1 MLALILSP
9 FYVAIIYWVCRR
21 WYKFISALN
30 IKNKRLDFWLKHFSW
45 SMFLLTIFIGLAFIL
60 PEDNFLRRP
69 LFKIGAYWLGISLYL
84 ILYVALIDLLRWI
97 YSKVFKDKY
106 NDFYARTIC
115 TLLIIVLTGVTS
127 IYGIINAKIVRTT
140 EYEITINKDGGNFKE
155 MTIAMF
161 GDPQFGYNIGEYHL
175 KQAVDIINKNDVDIV
190 CVAGD
195 IFDNQYSAIKHPD
208 KLIELFNQI
217 KSKYGMYAVLGNHD
231 VEEPILCG
239 FTFNDDDLENKL
251 ASKEMLEFIR
261 KSGMVLLYDEN
272 VIINDSVNLYGRADQ
287 ERPNLGN
294 ITRKESGDIFKEVDT
309 TKPLFVLDHEP
320 REYDE
325 LEKAG
330 VDLMM
335 AGHTH
340 DGQLWPT
347 KIATDIIWENA
358 YGLWVKNAFHAITTS
373 GLGLFGP
380 NMRVGTIAEV
390 CIIHVKF
397 REVVIPIFLYN

>member
-115 TLLIIVLTGVTS
+115 ALLIIVLTGVTS

-161 GDPQFGYNIGEYHL
+161 GDPQFSYNIGEYHL

-190 CVAGD
+190 CVVGD

-251 ASKEMLEFIR
+251 ASKEMLDFIK

-397 REVVIPIFLYN
+397 R

>member
-115 TLLIIVLTGVTS
+115 ALLIIVLTGVTS

-190 CVAGD
+190 CVVGD
-195 IFDNQYSAIKHPD
+195 IFDNQYSAIKNPD
-208 KLIELFNQI
+208 KLIDLFNQI

-239 FTFNDDDLENKL
+239 FTFNDDDTKNKL
-251 ASKEMLEFIR
+251 ASKEMLDFIR

-272 VIINDSVNLYGRADQ
+272 VIINNSVNLYGRADQ

-294 ITRKESGDIFKEVDT
+294 ITRKESGDLFKEVDVS
-309 TKPLFVLDHEP
+309 KPIMVLDHEP

-340 DGQLWPT
+340 DGQLLPT
-347 KIATDIIWENA
+347 KIATDIIWENP

-397 REVVIPIFLYN
+397 R

>member
-115 TLLIIVLTGVTS
+115 ALLIIVLTGVTS

-190 CVAGD
+190 CVVGD
-195 IFDNQYSAIKHPD
+195 IFDNQYSAIKNPD
-208 KLIELFNQI
+208 KLIDLFNQI

-239 FTFNDDDLENKL
+239 FTFNDESLENKL
-251 ASKEMLEFIR
+251 ASKEMLDFIK

-347 KIATDIIWENA
+347 KIATDIIWENP

-397 REVVIPIFLYN
+397 R

>member
-21 WYKFISALN
+21 WYKFVSALN
-30 IKNKRLDFWLKHFSW
+30 IKNKRFEWWLKHFSW
-45 SMFLLTIFIGLAFIL
+45 SMFILTLIIGIAFLL
-60 PEDNFLRRP
+60 PESSSLKRP
-69 LFKIGAYWLGISLYL
+69 LSQIGSYWLGVSLYL
-84 ILYVALIDLLRWI
+84 ILFVVLIDLIRWI
-97 YSKVFKDKY
+97 YAKIKKEKY
-106 NDFYARTIC
+106 NDFKARAICAILIIIC
-115 TLLIIVLTGVTS
+115 TTAVS

-140 EYEITINKDGGNFKE
+140 EYTIEIDKDGGNFDE

-175 KQAVDIINKNDVDIV
+175 KQAVDIINSYDVDLVAI
-190 CVAGD
+190 AGD
-195 IFDNQYSAIKHPD
+195 IFDNQYSAIKDPD

-239 FTFNDDDLENKL
+239 FTFNDKDISGKV
-251 ASKEMLEFIR
+251 ASYEMLEFIE
-261 KSGMVLLYDEN
+261 KSNITLLYDEN
-272 VIINDSVNLYGRADQ
+272 VIINDSINLYGRADE

-294 ITRKESGDIFKEVDT
+294 TTRKSAEEIKGEIDT
-309 TKPLFVLDHEP
+309 TKPLLVLDHEP

-325 LEKAG
+325 LEAIG
-330 VDLMM
+330 TDLMM

-347 KIATDIIWENA
+347 KIATDIIWTNP
-358 YGLWVKNAFHAITTS
+358 YGLYVDNNFHAITTS

-390 CIIHVKF
+390 CIIHIKF
-397 REVVIPIFLYN
+397 K

>member
-115 TLLIIVLTGVTS
+115 ALLIIVLTGVTS

-190 CVAGD
+190 CVVGD
-195 IFDNQYSAIKHPD
+195 IFDNQYSAIKNPD
-208 KLIELFNQI
+208 KLIDLFNQI

-239 FTFNDDDLENKL
+239 FTFNDDDIKNKL
-251 ASKEMLEFIR
+251 ASKEMLDFIR

-272 VIINDSVNLYGRADQ
+272 VIINNSANLYGRADQ

-294 ITRKESGDIFKEVDT
+294 ITRKESGDLFKEVDVS
-309 TKPLFVLDHEP
+309 KPIMVLDHEP

-340 DGQLWPT
+340 DGQLLPT
-347 KIATDIIWENA
+347 KIATDIIWENP

-397 REVVIPIFLYN
+397 R

>member
-21 WYKFISALN
+21 WYKFVTCLN
-30 IKNKRLDFWLKHFSW
+30 IKNKRLDWWLKHFSW

-106 NDFYARTIC
+106 NDFYARLIC

-190 CVAGD
+190 CVVGD
-195 IFDNQYSAIKHPD
+195 IFDNQYSAIKNPD
-208 KLIELFNQI
+208 KLIDLFNQI

-239 FTFNDDDLENKL
+239 FTFNDDDIENKL
-251 ASKEMLEFIR
+251 ASKEMLDFIR

-294 ITRKESGDIFKEVDT
+294 ITRKESGDIFKEVDA

-347 KIATDIIWENA
+347 KIATDIIWENP

-397 REVVIPIFLYN
+397 R

>member
-21 WYKFISALN
+21 WYKFVSALN

-84 ILYVALIDLLRWI
+84 ILYVAVIDLLRWI
-97 YSKVFKDKY
+97 YSKIFKDKY
-106 NDFYARTIC
+106 NEFYARTIC
-115 TLLIIVLTGVTS
+115 TLLIIILTAVTS

-190 CVAGD
+190 CVVGD
-195 IFDNQYSAIKHPD
+195 IFDNQYSAIKNPD
-208 KLIELFNQI
+208 KLIDLFNQI

-239 FTFNDDDLENKL
+239 FTFNDETLENKL
-251 ASKEMLEFIR
+251 ASKEMLDFIR

-397 REVVIPIFLYN
+397 R

>member
-106 NDFYARTIC
+106 NDFYARLIC
-115 TLLIIVLTGVTS
+115 TLLIIVLTGATS

-190 CVAGD
+190 CVVGD

-251 ASKEMLEFIR
+251 ASKEMLDFIK

-397 REVVIPIFLYN
+397 R

>member
-69 LFKIGAYWLGISLYL
+69 LFKIGAYWLCISLYL

-97 YSKVFKDKY
+97 YSKIFKDKY
-106 NDFYARTIC
+106 NEFYARTIC

-190 CVAGD
+190 CVVGD
-195 IFDNQYSAIKHPD
+195 IFDNQYSAIKNPD
-208 KLIELFNQI
+208 KLIHLFNQI

-239 FTFNDDDLENKL
+239 FTFNDGDLANKL
-251 ASKEMLEFIR
+251 ASTEMLDFIK

-272 VIINDSVNLYGRADQ
+272 VIINNSVNLYGRADQ

-294 ITRKESGDIFKEVDT
+294 ITRKESGDLFKEVDVS
-309 TKPLFVLDHEP
+309 KPIMVLDHEP

-347 KIATDIIWENA
+347 KIATDIIWENP

-390 CIIHVKF
+390 CIIRVKF
-397 REVVIPIFLYN
+397 R

>member
-115 TLLIIVLTGVTS
+115 ALLIIVLTGVTS

-190 CVAGD
+190 CVVGD
-195 IFDNQYSAIKHPD
+195 IFDNQYSAIKNPD
-208 KLIELFNQI
+208 KLIDLFNQI

-239 FTFNDDDLENKL
+239 FTFNDDDIKNKL
-251 ASKEMLEFIR
+251 ASKEMLDFIK

-272 VIINDSVNLYGRADQ
+272 VIINNSVNLYGRADQ

-294 ITRKESGDIFKEVDT
+294 ITRKESGDLFKEVDVS
-309 TKPLFVLDHEP
+309 KPIMVLDHEP

-340 DGQLWPT
+340 DGQLLPT
-347 KIATDIIWENA
+347 KIATDIIWENP

-397 REVVIPIFLYN
+397 R

>member
-97 YSKVFKDKY
+97 YSKVFKDMY

-115 TLLIIVLTGVTS
+115 ALLIIVLTGVTS

-397 REVVIPIFLYN
+397 R